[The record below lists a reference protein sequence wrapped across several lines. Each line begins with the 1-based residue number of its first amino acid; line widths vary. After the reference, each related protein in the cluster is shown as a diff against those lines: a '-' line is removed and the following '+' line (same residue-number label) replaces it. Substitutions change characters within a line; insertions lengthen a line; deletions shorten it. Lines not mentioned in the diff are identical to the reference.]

1 MTNSCSLSVGVTACV
16 GEVDGVGDGVREG
29 VGLGAAIATPLFHLS
44 FFPTFTQ
51 VNFLFALMA
60 LAPSFVQLAPALTA
74 AALLAIGV
82 RAKTNAKLNRTSRF
96 MLTP

>member
-1 MTNSCSLSVGVTACV
+1 
-16 GEVDGVGDGVREG
+16 
-29 VGLGAAIATPLFHLS
+29 
-44 FFPTFTQ
+44 